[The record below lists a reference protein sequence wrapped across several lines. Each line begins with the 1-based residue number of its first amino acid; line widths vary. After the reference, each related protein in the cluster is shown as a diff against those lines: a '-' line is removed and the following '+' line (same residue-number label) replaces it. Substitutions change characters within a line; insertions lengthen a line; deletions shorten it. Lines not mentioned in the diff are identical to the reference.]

1 MPKKKPT
8 PKRGAK
14 KKRAAPQA
22 GESHQRKQERLE
34 ARRRA
39 KEEALIAQRKRERRA
54 RALRTVGIAAVLS
67 AIIWVAFLRQTAPTE
82 IGGNEILSF
91 STSNGGQQTHAEPY
105 TYDQETTGVNPP
117 VSGRHDPIPLACGIH
132 SAGIKDEKFVH
143 TLEHGAVAILYN
155 PKEIGEALELRDI
168 RSIEEIVSSYPDTVL
183 SGPYPKLPD
192 PIVLASWSRKMPMD
206 SFDEDDIREYIDTFR
221 DTEPAPEFN
230 GEDNCETTADDAY
243 EPPEPSPSPSPT
255 PTETETD
262 GAAEDGQGDDA
273 KKGGNDQADDG
284 TADQGSGD
292 GGGDAGGDAGGDDS
306 GGGSPG
312 DDGTA
317 DQGPGDN

>member
-8 PKRGAK
+8 PKKSSK

-22 GESHQRKQERLE
+22 SESHQRKQERLE

-39 KEEALIAQRKRERRA
+39 KEQALIEQRRRERRA
-54 RALRTVGIAAVLS
+54 RALRTVAIAGVLT
-67 AIIWVAFLRQTAPTE
+67 AIIWVVFLRQTAPTE

-91 STSNGGQQTHAEPY
+91 STSNGGQQAHQAPY
-105 TYDQETTGVNPP
+105 SYDQETTGANPP
-117 VSGRHDPIPLACGIH
+117 VSGRHDPTPAACGVHATKIP
-132 SAGIKDEKFVH
+132 DESFVH
-143 TLEHGAVAILYN
+143 TLEHGAVAILYH
-155 PKEIGEALELRDI
+155 PKDVPLRDI
-168 RSIEEIVSSYPDTVL
+168 RKIEDIVSSYPNTVL
-183 SGPYPKLPD
+183 SAPYPNLPD

-230 GEDNCETTADDAY
+230 GEDDCETSADDPY

-262 GAAEDGQGDDA
+262 GAAEGGQEDKGGQGGD
-273 KKGGNDQADDG
+273 DDG
-284 TADQGSGD
+284 TADKGSGD
-292 GGGDAGGDAGGDDS
+292 
-306 GGGSPG
+306 
-312 DDGTA
+312 
-317 DQGPGDN
+317 N